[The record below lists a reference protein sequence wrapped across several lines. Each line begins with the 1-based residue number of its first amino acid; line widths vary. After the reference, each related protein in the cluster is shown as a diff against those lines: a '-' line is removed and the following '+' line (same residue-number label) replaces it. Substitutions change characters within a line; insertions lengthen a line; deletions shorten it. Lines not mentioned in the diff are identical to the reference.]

1 MIISTGMSN
10 LDEIKKCLQVY
21 KKRKNK
27 KIILLHCVSNYP
39 SSKESLNIKNLNV
52 LQSKFKH
59 LIGYSDHSE
68 GNKAVMLSVALGAVV
83 IEKHFTIN
91 KSLSGPDQKTSI
103 LPNEFKKM
111 VSDIKETKVI
121 LGSEQKKCQ
130 NEEKEM
136 LRISRKSL
144 TLVSDI
150 KKNQKILKQ
159 NLTLKRPGTG
169 IYYANISKILGK
181 KAKYNLKK
189 DYQIKIKDVKK

>member
-1 MIISTGMSN
+1 MSN

-68 GNKAVMLSVALGAVV
+68 GNKAIMLSVALGAVV